1 MTILKDVPLYAHEP
15 LQHAQIFAAVAVIGF
30 IFTVVYLLR
39 SKGEPRQKTI
49 SQVLLALWVLGP
61 PLWFFYEHFYYF
73 PTFGNMADGAG
84 FEKLKAAQDVTSK
97 VWAAFAVVLG
107 AIYNKKYPG

>member
-1 MTILKDVPLYAHEP
+1 MTISKDVPLYVNEP
-15 LQHAQIFAAVAVIGF
+15 LHHAQIFAAVAVIGF
-30 IFTVVYLLR
+30 VFTVVYLLR
-39 SKGEPRQKTI
+39 SKNAPSQKTI
-49 SQVLLALWVLGP
+49 SQVLLTLWVLGP

-73 PTFGNMADGAG
+73 PSFGNMADGAG

-107 AIYNKKYPG
+107 ALYNKKYP